1 MRFLVA
7 LSRLLTILA
16 VVGLVMGAATA
27 PVSAAVSGAPGMAM
41 SDEMP
46 DCEGKAPDC
55 DDMKS
60 CPFMIVCLA
69 KIAQNVPTL
78 DQLATPLSL
87 ALVIASRDDGMGESR
102 AISPLPRPPEA

>member
-16 VVGLVMGAATA
+16 VVGLVMGAAIA
-27 PVSAAVSGAPGMAM
+27 PFGAGVGGDPGMAM

-46 DCEGKAPDC
+46 DCEGKARDC
-55 DDMKS
+55 GDMKS

-78 DQLATPLSL
+78 DLLVSPLSL
-87 ALVIASRDDGMGESR
+87 ALVIAPREDRMGKSR
-102 AISPLPRPPEA
+102 AIAPLPRPPEA